1 MLLELAKPIAL
12 MLCVLAL
19 GAVFYTAFMAPAID
33 LEQKTWESLV
43 LLSLAAGICLT
54 SGLIFR
60 GIGHDGNARLTE
72 TLPVQMF
79 FWATCWMLVL
89 FIVSWYL
96 ETHCIFF
103 KDVRR
108 FQAGLL
114 TRDVCRIVAQQS
126 SNRRLMNRGAHTF
139 HLVR

>member
-12 MLCVLAL
+12 MLCMLSL
-19 GAVFYTAFMAPAID
+19 CGVFYTAFMAPAVN
-33 LEQKTWESLV
+33 LEQKTWECLI

-60 GIGHDGNARLTE
+60 SAGDDGGANLTA

-79 FWATCWMLVL
+79 LWATCWMVVL
-89 FIVSWYL
+89 FVVSWYV
-96 ETHCIFF
+96 ETHYILF

-108 FQAGLL
+108 F
-114 TRDVCRIVAQQS
+114 
-126 SNRRLMNRGAHTF
+126 
-139 HLVR
+139 